1 MANDSLEP
9 DSKVLKLTKVLSDMD
24 EALNATLHPR
34 KTKVIAERIDIFFS
48 WQRVVLFWIYLCA
61 QLHFHPVSF
70 QYIFEGLAHLAARIL
85 IMTSNS
91 METIDQASVQRMC
104 RNAIALQ
111 QTLSSIT
118 ATREVALDNARNFY
132 EMLYMDPE
140 VSILGWIKKMHS
152 FTKIGWFCRKFW
164 PTSSKKVLNSRRCS
178 IWMHCKWHAKPKAS
192 LTQTH

>member
-1 MANDSLEP
+1 ML
-9 DSKVLKLTKVLSDMD
+9 
-24 EALNATLHPR
+24 
-34 KTKVIAERIDIFFS
+34 
-48 WQRVVLFWIYLCA
+48 
-61 QLHFHPVSF
+61 F

-140 VSILGWIKKMHS
+140 VCVKSIFTS
-152 FTKIGWFCRKFW
+152 FDEIFVQGENYYWE
-164 PTSSKKVLNSRRCS
+164 
-178 IWMHCKWHAKPKAS
+178 S
-192 LTQTH
+192 LTSTFIVFSRNFSLVKYEEIQLKPITS

>member
-1 MANDSLEP
+1 ML
-9 DSKVLKLTKVLSDMD
+9 
-24 EALNATLHPR
+24 
-34 KTKVIAERIDIFFS
+34 
-48 WQRVVLFWIYLCA
+48 
-61 QLHFHPVSF
+61 F

-140 VSILGWIKKMHS
+140 VCVKSIFTS
-152 FTKIGWFCRKFW
+152 FDEIFVQGENYYWE
-164 PTSSKKVLNSRRCS
+164 
-178 IWMHCKWHAKPKAS
+178 S
-192 LTQTH
+192 LTSTFIVFSRNFSLVKYEEIQSKPITS

>member
-1 MANDSLEP
+1 ML
-9 DSKVLKLTKVLSDMD
+9 
-24 EALNATLHPR
+24 
-34 KTKVIAERIDIFFS
+34 
-48 WQRVVLFWIYLCA
+48 
-61 QLHFHPVSF
+61 F

-140 VSILGWIKKMHS
+140 VCVKSI
-152 FTKIGWFCRKFW
+152 F
-164 PTSSKKVLNSRRCS
+164 TSSDEIFVQGENLY
-178 IWMHCKWHAKPKAS
+178 WES
-192 LTQTH
+192 LTSTFIVFSRNFSLVKYEEIQLKPITS